1 MDRHTRDSGI
11 APEIKDEFPEEEE
24 DIVLLSSDSE
34 EDPVPGGDIIPGGFM
49 AHNVEVPVL
58 QHIPEDEENIPEA
71 ANVPEAEANN
81 QNQQQD
87 EELNDP
93 DPNDNEADNN
103 MAAQGVQG
111 SQISSISVF
120 SGIAGLDGAAFADA
134 IDRHATSLAGQK
146 SKLRPSLKPGVDLL

>member
-11 APEIKDEFPEEEE
+11 APEIKDELPEEGEE
-24 DIVLLSSDSE
+24 IVLLSSDSE
-34 EDPVPGGDIIPGGFM
+34 EDLVPGGDIVPGGFM

-58 QHIPEDEENIPEA
+58 QHIPENEENIPEA
-71 ANVPEAEANN
+71 ANVPEGVANN

-87 EELNDP
+87 EEELNDNP

-111 SQISSISVF
+111 SQISSIPVF
-120 SGIAGLDGAAFADA
+120 SGIAL
-134 IDRHATSLAGQK
+134 SLIHI
-146 SKLRPSLKPGVDLL
+146 